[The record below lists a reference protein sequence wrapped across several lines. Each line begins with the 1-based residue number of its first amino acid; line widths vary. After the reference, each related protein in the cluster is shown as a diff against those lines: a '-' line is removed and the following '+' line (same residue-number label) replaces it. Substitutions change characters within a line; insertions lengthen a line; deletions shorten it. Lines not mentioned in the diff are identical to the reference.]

1 VTQGPDPAKRLLDVA
16 EARGLMLAGI
26 KVLGGEQAPLDA
38 ALGRVLA
45 HSVTAAR
52 DQPPFAASAM
62 DGYAVRSADTPGLL
76 TVIGESAAGHGFG
89 GRCEAG
95 TAVRISTGAALPD
108 GADSIVIQEDVR
120 REGDRIEVPQVAAG
134 HFVRRQG
141 IDFTAGATLLEKGRV
156 LDAVAISMGAA
167 SGAAALPV
175 ARRPRVA
182 ILSSGDELAAP
193 GDAPGPWQIFD
204 SATFGLAGLIS
215 SWGGEAKRLA
225 VAKDDVAAIARAAEE
240 ALANSDLLLLVGGA
254 SVGDHDHA
262 RPALMR
268 LGLEMKVGKVAV
280 RPGKPTWFGHT
291 RHGPVLGLPG
301 NPASAMVCA
310 HLFLK
315 SLLLAMQGR
324 DPEPGFLRAH
334 LVRALPANGGREH
347 YLRSALQ
354 PDREGRLTVRAFED
368 QDSSLISIFA
378 AANALIRLVPDAPA
392 QGEGALVDVLP
403 LFDVLRMGEASC

>member
-16 EARGLMLAGI
+16 EARSLMLAGI
-26 KVLGGEQAPLDA
+26 KILGSEQVPLDA
-38 ALGRVLA
+38 ALGRILA
-45 HSVTAAR
+45 HPVIAAR

-76 TVIGESAAGHGFG
+76 TVIGESAAGHGFAG
-89 GRCEAG
+89 PCKAG
-95 TAVRISTGAALPD
+95 TAVRISTGAALPE

-120 REGDRIEVPQVAAG
+120 HDGDRIQVPQVAAG
-134 HFVRRQG
+134 HFIRRRG
-141 IDFTAGATLLEKGRV
+141 IDFTAGAGLLDKGCV
-156 LDAVAISMGAA
+156 LDGVGISLAAA

-193 GDAPGPWQIFD
+193 GEAPGPWQIFD
-204 SATFGLAGLIS
+204 SATYGLAGLIA
-215 SWGGEAKRLA
+215 SWGGDAKRLA
-225 VAKDDVAAIARAAEE
+225 VAKDDVAAIAQAAEE

-262 RPALMR
+262 RPALLR

-280 RPGKPTWFGHT
+280 RPGKPTWFGIT
-291 RHGPVLGLPG
+291 QHGPVLGLPG

-315 SLLLAMQGR
+315 PLLLAMQGR
-324 DPEPGFLRAH
+324 RSEPRFLRAH
-334 LVRALPANGGREH
+334 LAKALPANGAREH
-347 YLRSALQ
+347 YLRSALK
-354 PDREGRLTVRAFED
+354 PDDQGRLTVHAFED

-378 AANALIRLVPDAPA
+378 AANALIRLAPDAPA
-392 QGEGALVDVLP
+392 QNEGALMDVLP
-403 LFDVLRMGEASC
+403 LFDVLHMGERPC

>member
-1 VTQGPDPAKRLLDVA
+1 MTESSDPAKRLLDVA
-16 EARGLMLAGI
+16 EARRRMLAGI
-26 KVLGGEQAPLDA
+26 KVLGSEQAPLEA

-45 HSVTAAR
+45 QSVKAAR

-76 TVIGESAAGHGFG
+76 TVIGESAAGHGFA

-95 TAVRISTGAALPD
+95 TAVRISTGAALPEGTD
-108 GADSIVIQEDVR
+108 GIVIQEDVR
-120 REGDRIEVPQVAAG
+120 REGNHIEVPQVAAG

-141 IDFTAGATLLEKGRV
+141 IDFTAGTTLLEKGRV
-156 LDAVAISMGAA
+156 LDAVAVSLGAA
-167 SGAAALPV
+167 SGAATLPV
-175 ARRPRVA
+175 ARRPKVV

-193 GDAPGPWQIFD
+193 GEVPNPWQIFD
-204 SATFGLAGLIS
+204 SATFGLAGLIA

-225 VAKDDVAAIARAAEE
+225 VAKDDVAAIARTAEE
-240 ALANSDLLLLVGGA
+240 ALASSDLLLLIGGA

-291 RHGPVLGLPG
+291 QQGPVLGLPG

-315 SLLLAMQGR
+315 PLLLAMQGR
-324 DPEPGFLRAH
+324 DPEPRFLRAH
-334 LVRALPANGGREH
+334 LAKALPANGGREH
-347 YLRSALQ
+347 YLRSALK
-354 PDREGRLTVRAFED
+354 PDDKGDLTVRAFED

-378 AANALIRLVPDAPA
+378 AANALIRLAPDAPA
-392 QGEGALVDVLP
+392 QDQGVLVDVLP
-403 LFDVLRMGEASC
+403 LGEGPC